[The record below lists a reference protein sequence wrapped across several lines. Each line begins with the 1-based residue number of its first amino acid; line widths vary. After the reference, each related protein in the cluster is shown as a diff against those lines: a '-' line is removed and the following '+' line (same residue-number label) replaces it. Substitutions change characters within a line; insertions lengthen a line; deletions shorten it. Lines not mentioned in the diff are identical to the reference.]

1 MGPAS
6 LSTRDRRTVGH
17 PAPPWGNG
25 CAVWAALPGTPVTS
39 SPRPLPPALRR
50 GLPCP
55 APALQGR
62 DSWGV
67 TPSHLPLSE
76 EPGQAGSRQEL
87 PRPGLPDQ
95 GARCAQGKAS
105 LSTQEDDHFNLLKDK
120 LQTTVGFPSLC
131 KGGGETKLIQKQ
143 TGKDF
148 FPGLPGTP
156 ELPHTFPLLLF
167 K

>member
-6 LSTRDRRTVGH
+6 LSTRDRRTMGH
-17 PAPPWGNG
+17 PAPAWGNG
-25 CAVWAALPGTPVTS
+25 GPVWAAVPGTPVTS
-39 SPRPLPPALRR
+39 SSPQRAPLPCS
-50 GLPCP
+50 CP
-55 APALQGR
+55 ARESSL
-62 DSWGV
+62 GV

-76 EPGQAGSRQEL
+76 EHPEPGQAGSRQEL

-95 GARCAQGKAS
+95 GARRAQGKAS
-105 LSTQEDDHFNLLKDK
+105 LSTQEEEHFNLLKDK

-148 FPGLPGTP
+148 LPGPPGTP
-156 ELPHTFPLLLF
+156 GPPHTFPLLLF